1 VRLSANASPF
11 CESYLD
17 RARAAV
23 QQVIEERGGDALRP
37 GTLVLELE
45 DNAEGLRA
53 ALTFAADVDGTRAR
67 EDRIVTAASLESQLR
82 AMTRAVLGPDPAM
95 KAEPVE
101 PTAAKKLLPAAAD
114 QPPTPT
120 NFAASAAFPSA
131 FGIAM
136 APFAFLWG
144 LPLNIVLPIG
154 FTGVAL
160 LIAAPS
166 IGHYRLGETGIAL
179 GFTGLRFLAAGATA
193 ATVALMFAQGLGPG
207 MGAVLSANVFW
218 LLALSVMEIAIT
230 HEKERRLLEPQRTSG
245 GVASVGAAREPT
257 VGIAVSAIGGLGIFR
272 DEHADSEGRE
282 LAFGNWGIGT
292 SVLVRPQRAFHGGLR
307 LDLMWTVADGY
318 RSCVSDCYSDLGF
331 PDTGDEFEDEPEES
345 VKVAVLGSLLMVE
358 LRWRLGTRAAAGLVF
373 GGAFRST
380 GMEFLPI
387 GLAIG
392 AEGDV
397 VLLRRR
403 NVELFAEIRA
413 TFSDGPWYYAQQFVF
428 IDAGLGTRFG
438 I

>member
-1 VRLSANASPF
+1 M
-11 CESYLD
+11 
-17 RARAAV
+17 
-23 QQVIEERGGDALRP
+23 
-37 GTLVLELE
+37 
-45 DNAEGLRA
+45 
-53 ALTFAADVDGTRAR
+53 
-67 EDRIVTAASLESQLR
+67 TAASLESQLR

-101 PTAAKKLLPAAAD
+101 PPAAQKLLPAAAD

-120 NFAASAAFPSA
+120 NCAASAGIPFA
-131 FGIAM
+131 FGVAM
-136 APFAFLWG
+136 APFAFLLN
-144 LPLNIVLPIG
+144 LPLNVVLPIG
-154 FTGVAL
+154 LTGVSL

-166 IGHYRLGETGIAL
+166 IGHYRLGETRAAL
-179 GFTGLRFLAAGATA
+179 GFTGMRFLAAGATA
-193 ATVALMFAQGLGPG
+193 GTIVLMFVEGLGPG
-207 MGAVLSANVFW
+207 MGAVLSASVFW

-230 HEKERRLLEPQRTSG
+230 HETEQRLLERRS
-245 GVASVGAAREPT
+245 ASAGDESTGISREPT

-272 DEHADSEGRE
+272 DEHADSKGKE

-292 SVLVRPQRAFHGGLR
+292 SVLVHPQHAFHAGLR
-307 LDLMWTVADGY
+307 LDLMWTIADGY

-358 LRWRLGTRAAAGLVF
+358 FRWRLGSRATAGLVF

-380 GMEFLPI
+380 GLEFVPS
-387 GLAIG
+387 GLAVG
-392 AEGDV
+392 AEGDF

-413 TFSDGPWYYAQQFVF
+413 TFSDGPWYYAQQFIFV
-428 IDAGLGTRFG
+428 DAGLGARFG